1 VDRSS
6 FGRATKESLPV
17 QSVIA
22 MAAREGLRW
31 PQTQGATVVN
41 IVEAI
46 QNYGPGRKHLLN
58 ERCTQTIAGKV
69 VKPGDTV
76 LDLGANEGFHT
87 FDLVRHVGETGMVH
101 AFEPNPEMWPN
112 LAGRANIRLWPM
124 AVGDR
129 ISVENF
135 YIPRDHIYH
144 QVGSLID
151 PRDFIGSVEMTVLT
165 VPQVTLDA
173 LEELPKSG
181 VTFVKMDI
189 ERRELACFR
198 GMTQILLQSAPV
210 IVFENLTDEIA
221 AVDLLANVLAA
232 PDERV
237 GELGLIALDA
247 VEIGTLMAEVEAAT
261 PE

>member
-1 VDRSS
+1 
-6 FGRATKESLPV
+6 
-17 QSVIA
+17 

-221 AVDLLANVLAA
+221 AVLTANGYSVHSLVAGAPVDLLANVLAA